1 MGKISKRKK
10 IINILHNKKKY
21 KLKEAIE
28 NLKKTSLV
36 KFCETVEIV
45 IKLGRNVKK
54 VIKNNIYIPYG
65 LENNK
70 KKIVFVKNN
79 EIKDKEKILGIDI
92 LCVDE
97 IKKNKK
103 QINYILCESE
113 SVKKIGEDIKYPP
126 VLMIKE
132 NITKD
137 ILKKVKEIKKGKI
150 NYCVDKNGIINTVI
164 GKINFSIKEIKKNF
178 NVLIKDILKNK
189 TVGNIKDIKK
199 IYISTTMGPG
209 LIIDKSE
216 YRNIEN

>member
-10 IINILHNKKKY
+10 IIKKNIEKNKKY

-28 NLKKTSLV
+28 KLKKNSLV

-54 VIKNNIYIPYG
+54 VKKNNIYLPYG

-70 KKIVFVKNN
+70 KKIVVVKNN
-79 EIKDKEKILGIDI
+79 EIKEKILKLGIEI
-92 LCVDE
+92 IGVDE

-113 SVKKIGEDIKYPP
+113 SVKKIGEDIPK
-126 VLMIKE
+126 VLMINKE

-137 ILKKVKEIKKGKI
+137 ILIKKGKI

-178 NVLIKDILKNK
+178 NVLIKDVFK
-189 TVGNIKDIKK
+189 TVGNIKK

-216 YRNIEN
+216 YRKL